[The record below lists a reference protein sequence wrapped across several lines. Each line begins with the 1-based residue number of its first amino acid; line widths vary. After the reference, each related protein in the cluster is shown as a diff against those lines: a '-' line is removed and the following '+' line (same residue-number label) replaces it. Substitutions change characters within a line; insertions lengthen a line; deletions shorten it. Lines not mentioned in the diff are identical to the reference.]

1 MEERLNR
8 KPHCLVLVF
17 PTQGHVNPMLQL
29 SKRLVHKGV
38 RVTLVASRF
47 LCNTLQFKST
57 SIALESI
64 SDGFDDGGLAAAASD
79 KAYVDRFWDVGSKT
93 FEELLE
99 KLTSSGDSI
108 DCVVYDSFIPWAL
121 EVTKKFGIMGAVF
134 FTQSCAV
141 NSIYYHV
148 YHRNLKIPATDDD
161 KSEILLP
168 ALPPLAS
175 CDLPSFLYVLGPY
188 PAFTDMVVNQFS
200 NIEKADWVLCNS
212 FYELE
217 PQVAD
222 WQAKI
227 FPLKTIGPTIPS
239 MFLDK
244 RLKDDDAY
252 GFSFYNEEDEACMN
266 WLSDKPSGSVVYVS
280 FGSLVALDSDQME
293 EIAWGLNDSVSYFLW
308 VVKES
313 EKPKLPKDFLK
324 ISQKKGLVVT
334 WCTQLQVLDHEAVGC
349 FLTHC
354 GWNSTVEALSLG
366 VPMVAVPQ
374 WTDQPTDAKYIK
386 DVWKIGVK
394 AEADEKGV
402 VRRATVKKCIEEVM
416 QSERGKEMKKN
427 AMKWKGVAAK
437 ACDEGGSTDKNIDDF
452 VASLAAAST
461 KCQ

>member
-1 MEERLNR
+1 MEERPNKR
-8 KPHCLVLVF
+8 PHCLVLVF

-29 SKRLVHKGV
+29 SKRLDHKGV

-64 SDGFDDGGLAAAASD
+64 SDGFDDGGFWAAGSD
-79 KAYVDRFWDVGSKT
+79 VAYVDRFWDVGPKT
-93 FEELLE
+93 FAQLLQ
-99 KLTSSGDSI
+99 KLISSGDSI

-148 YHRNLKIPATDDD
+148 YNGNLKIPLADD
-161 KSEILLP
+161 KSEISLP
-168 ALPPLAS
+168 ALPPLSS
-175 CDLPSFLYVLGPY
+175 CDLPSFMSVLGAY

-244 RLKDDDAY
+244 RLKDDYAY
-252 GFSFYNEEDEACMN
+252 GFSFFKEEDEACMK
-266 WLSDKPSGSVVYVS
+266 WLNDKPSGSVVYVS
-280 FGSLVALDSDQME
+280 FGSLVALESDQME
-293 EIAWGLNDSVSYFLW
+293 EIACGLKDSGSYFLW

-313 EKPKLPKDFLK
+313 EMPKLPKDFLD
-324 ISQKKGLVVT
+324 ISQGKGLVVT
-334 WCTQLQVLDHEAVGC
+334 WCTQLQVLNHEAVGC

-354 GWNSTVEALSLG
+354 GWNSTVEAVSLG

-394 AEADEKGV
+394 AEADEKGL
-402 VRRATVKKCIEEVM
+402 VRRETVKKCIEEVM
-416 QSERGKEMKKN
+416 HGERGKEMKMN
-427 AMKWKGVAAK
+427 ALKLKTLALK
-437 ACDEGGSTDKNIDDF
+437 ACDEGGSSDKNIDDF
-452 VASLAAAST
+452 VASLAATSI